1 MGWKWTRVSSS
12 WEILNLTRR
21 GFGIFLKEFRSNFHA
36 NNTYIYVCNNWYN
49 KNLQCAFHYRIA
61 ICLTE
66 ENIDSNNTRLI
77 SSNNHVND
85 ANSYA
90 AGRVK
95 NEIYDIRRP
104 DNLFMRPEETVTADY
119 SYLKTRVT
127 MKIVTSISRL

>member
-1 MGWKWTRVSSS
+1 MEVDAGLIELRDFKFNEERIWYFFKRIS
-12 WEILNLTRR
+12 
-21 GFGIFLKEFRSNFHA
+21 IFSNFHA

-66 ENIDSNNTRLI
+66 ENIDSNNTRLT

-104 DNLFMRPEETVTADY
+104 DNLFMRPEETITADY

>member
-1 MGWKWTRVSSS
+1 MEVDAGLIELRDFKFNEEDLV
-12 WEILNLTRR
+12 
-21 GFGIFLKEFRSNFHA
+21 FFQKNFDRIS
-36 NNTYIYVCNNWYN
+36 TPIIRIYIYVCNNWYN

-66 ENIDSNNTRLI
+66 ENIDSNNTRLT

>member
-1 MGWKWTRVSSS
+1 MEVDAGLIELSDFKFNEEDLVFFQKNFDR
-12 WEILNLTRR
+12 
-21 GFGIFLKEFRSNFHA
+21 IFTPIIRI
-36 NNTYIYVCNNWYN
+36 YIYVCNNWYN

-66 ENIDSNNTRLI
+66 ENIDSNNTRLT

>member
-1 MGWKWTRVSSS
+1 MEVDAGLIELRDFKFNEEDLVFFQKNFDR
-12 WEILNLTRR
+12 
-21 GFGIFLKEFRSNFHA
+21 IFTPIIRI
-36 NNTYIYVCNNWYN
+36 YIYVCNNWYN

-66 ENIDSNNTRLI
+66 ENIDSNNTRLT

>member
-1 MGWKWTRVSSS
+1 MEVDAGLIELRDFKFNEERIWYFFKRIS
-12 WEILNLTRR
+12 IKFPQIIR
-21 GFGIFLKEFRSNFHA
+21 I
-36 NNTYIYVCNNWYN
+36 YIYVCSNWYN

-66 ENIDSNNTRLI
+66 ENIDSNNTRLT